1 MPSSQRR
8 ACWARVFTACA
19 IASLI
24 LLVALLLCFVTKILL
39 NWQDVDAKD
48 QTFSYEV
55 PRDCRSQPT
64 VVTGDA
70 TVQVL
75 NTSAISS
82 QTWSRAQKRAREPAH
97 SYMKRRHAVALYA
110 YTDLLRSGQRR
121 PVAAGG
127 KRRKRT
133 RQRFESRS
141 FFNDLGE
148 AIRIL
153 KHSGVTCLHTALPAE
168 ALHNLNVSSE
178 LLRFRTFTMGYS
190 GKHISRNSLCVLVR
204 TCFGA
209 DVSRYSASRRRGQ
222 VLIPPYEVFRVAS
235 GPGNWH
241 RCRAVRRLEG
251 HMDCV
256 YDADSDSLHSI
267 SANPPDAF
275 WLLFIVL
282 CMISAPLALPILV
295 VKLLICHK
303 RSCCGQLVGGP
314 SSAERPL
321 GGLNEGS
328 NPPQ

>member
-1 MPSSQRR
+1 M
-8 ACWARVFTACA
+8 
-19 IASLI
+19 
-24 LLVALLLCFVTKILL
+24 
-39 NWQDVDAKD
+39 
-48 QTFSYEV
+48 
-55 PRDCRSQPT
+55 
-64 VVTGDA
+64 TGDA

-75 NTSAISS
+75 NTSAIYG

-133 RQRFESRS
+133 RKRFESRS

-148 AIRIL
+148 AIQIL

-168 ALHNLNVSSE
+168 ALHNLNVSGE

-190 GKHISRNSLCVLVR
+190 GKHISRSSLCVLVR

-235 GPGNWH
+235 GPGNWQG
-241 RCRAVRRLEG
+241 CRAVRTLEG

-256 YDADSDSLHSI
+256 YDAGSDSLHSI

-282 CMISAPLALPILV
+282 CMIGAPLALPILI
-295 VKLLICHK
+295 VKLLIYHK

-314 SSAERPL
+314 SGAERPL